1 MRTHDYIPKS
11 FAKLL
16 IWLTN
21 FIAYLNKADVRTRL
35 GLSADLVDSLK
46 SLIDIFVAACKA
58 ADAANAGSVDRLN
71 RKEQAKS
78 ITKTIRNFVNV
89 NLRYNESMTDEDRK
103 QLGLTIPDEKSTTDT
118 DPVEYPEIEADTS
131 ILRQIKC
138 RFLNR
143 EHRTAKPRHVHGI
156 ELVHGFIPA
165 GEKPLLKHL
174 THSTF
179 STRSFKKLDFADE
192 ERGLRLGLC
201 ARYENN
207 TGGKGPF
214 GPIITVF
221 IP

>member
-1 MRTHDYIPKS
+1 MALHDYLPGS
-11 FAKLL
+11 YAKLL
-16 IWLTN
+16 TWLTN

-46 SLIDIFVAACKA
+46 TLIDVFVAACKA

-71 RKEQAKS
+71 RQEQAKS
-78 ITKTIRNFVNV
+78 ITKTIRHFVNI
-89 NLRYNESMTDEDRK
+89 NLRYNEAVTDEDRK
-103 QLGLTIPDEKSTTDT
+103 QLGLTIPDAKPTTDN
-118 DPVEYPEIEADTS
+118 DPAEYPEIEADTS

-143 EHRTAKPRHVHGI
+143 EHRTAKPRRVHGI
-156 ELVHGFIPA
+156 EVLHGFVPA
-165 GEKPLLKHL
+165 GEKPSLKHL

-179 STRSFKKLDFADE
+179 STRAIKKLDFTDE
-192 ERGLRLGLC
+192 ERGMRLGLC

-214 GPIITVF
+214 GPIVIVF
-221 IP
+221 VP